1 MPNLSSTLDP
11 QLFQSVLPVH
21 SNNNNN
27 QPSNSV
33 RASLDGNL
41 SYLNPRGN
49 MPPMNSKNN
58 FNKGKLQKSHF
69 SNKKIS
75 QPNNSN
81 MSKVRTERANYNS
94 NQNQNNNND
103 IL

>member
-21 SNNNNN
+21 NN
-27 QPSNSV
+27 QPTNSV

-41 SYLNPRGN
+41 SYLNARGGN
-49 MPPMNSKNN
+49 MPPPMNSNNN
-58 FNKGKLQKSHF
+58 FNKGKLQKSRF
-69 SNKKIS
+69 SNKKTS
-75 QPNNSN
+75 HPNNYN
-81 MSKVRTERANYNS
+81 MNKVRTERANYNS

>member
-11 QLFQSVLPVH
+11 QLFYSVLPVH
-21 SNNNNN
+21 NNNKN
-27 QPSNSV
+27 QLSNSV
-33 RASLDGNL
+33 RASVDGNL
-41 SYLNPRGN
+41 GYLNARGN
-49 MPPMNSKNN
+49 LPPINSNNN
-58 FNKGKLQKSHF
+58 FNKGKLPKSLF

-75 QPNNSN
+75 HPNNSN
-81 MSKVRTERANYNS
+81 MSKVRTERANYDS